1 MSDQTARRYE
11 LLYII
16 PTTFTDEEAGEIESR
31 VAGLIEK
38 VGITAEST
46 TRLGKLRF
54 AYPVKDQRHGYYVMV
69 MLSADP
75 SAVTKLDG
83 QLRITP
89 EVLRYMIISAEEAG
103 SEAKYELVQFTE
115 VNVEDKDT
123 RARRRTTKEGEEEK
137 KEGEE
142 KKDESEDKKAVEEP
156 KEEAA
161 KDEEAKSEE
170 TV

>member
-16 PTTFTDEEAGEIESR
+16 PTTFTDEEAGEIETR
-31 VAGLIEK
+31 VSGLIEK
-38 VGITAEST
+38 VGIIAEST

-69 MLSADP
+69 MLNADP
-75 SAVTKLDG
+75 SAVAKLDG

-89 EVLRYMIISAEEAG
+89 EVLRYMIVSAEEAG

-115 VNVEDKDT
+115 VNVEDKDA
-123 RARRRTTKEGEEEK
+123 RPRRRTAKEGEEEK
-137 KEGEE
+137 KEGDEKADEKKEE
-142 KKDESEDKKAVEEP
+142 KKAD
-156 KEEAA
+156 
-161 KDEEAKSEE
+161 EAKSEE

>member
-1 MSDQTARRYE
+1 MSEQIARRYE

-69 MLSADP
+69 MLNAEP
-75 SAVTKLDG
+75 SAIAKLDG

-89 EVLRYMIISAEEAG
+89 EVLRHMIISTDEAG

-123 RARRRTTKEGEEEK
+123 RSRRRPFKEEPPKEG
-137 KEGEE
+137 
-142 KKDESEDKKAVEEP
+142 
-156 KEEAA
+156 
-161 KDEEAKSEE
+161 EAKSEKS
-170 TV
+170 V